1 MVTIRE
7 EPDCGN
13 ATRKKILRDF
23 GRGASVDG
31 FFDVADGTRRGFGHV
46 LRFAGAAKTA
56 KIVGVKSHVIN
67 ITDESTAALTAQ
79 L

>member
-1 MVTIRE
+1 M
-7 EPDCGN
+7 
-13 ATRKKILRDF
+13 
-23 GRGASVDG
+23 
-31 FFDVADGTRRGFGHV
+31 GFGHV

-67 ITDESTAALTAQ
+67 VTDESTAALTAQ